1 MPLGVTPE
9 MTCDW
14 DWMVSQVADRH
25 PLFEPGTRSG
35 YMAYTFGWVVG
46 ETVRR
51 TDPEQR
57 PFGQFIQEDI
67 CQGARAS

>member
-9 MTCDW
+9 LTCDW
-14 DWMVSQVADRH
+14 DWMVSQIAEMH

-46 ETVRR
+46 
-51 TDPEQR
+51 
-57 PFGQFIQEDI
+57 
-67 CQGARAS
+67 